1 MNFYPKLILYVSNSG
16 LTAAVFRFGR
26 LKAFDKF
33 QHNEEGYA
41 SFGNFLK
48 QYKNITTYFLVDI
61 VEEDYRQEI
70 FPYVTGRDRRHLTE
84 RKLEQIYRKYKFR
97 AAIFLKHG
105 ANKREAKFLLIALNQ
120 TDFISPWFEIIQSKQ
135 LPMAGVYPI
144 SILSSLVLKNLKIV
158 RHHVL
163 LCESLSSGF
172 RQSYLEG
179 GELVVSRLSSYPKDM
194 NDEQKQLFYLSEIEK
209 THSYLISQRLVAQQE
224 EISIVMY
231 PPIIKAQLLTEKITS
246 LQNMRFHV
254 LSEDKINQ
262 TTSLNKLLLAN
273 NPEMFHMQL
282 FASKPIRLKAN
293 LAPLAFLKNYY
304 LNQARKSLNLLS
316 GLLIAL
322 AFMASFFFF
331 LKKQAIQQ
339 EIDQL
344 QTATKVQQMKYEQ
357 AAKNFPYSPYPSHQI
372 LNVVSFFAALD
383 KSQQTPER
391 LMQIISLAI
400 SKLPDIQIN
409 RIHWMQTPDINAND
423 VVEQGSNYISRN
435 PNGLVNKSSG
445 LNQVA
450 FINGELKK
458 FNGDYRAA
466 LLMVNQMVV
475 QLKRDAGVASVE
487 LLQAP
492 VNVSSLSKLEG
503 STSDELDSRQAPAL
517 FKIKM
522 VLNQTPLAQTKA
534 MK

>member
-1 MNFYPKLILYVSNSG
+1 MNLYPKLILYVSNSG
-16 LTAAVFRFGR
+16 LTVAVFRFGR

-33 QHNEEGYA
+33 PDNEEGYA
-41 SFGNFLK
+41 SFRNFLT
-48 QYKNITTYFLVDI
+48 QYKNISTYFLVDI

-70 FPYVTGRDRRHLTE
+70 LPYVTGRDRRHLTE
-84 RKLEQIYRKYKFR
+84 RKLEQIYRKHAFR
-97 AAIFLKHG
+97 TAVFL
-105 ANKREAKFLLIALNQ
+105 NRITDKREAKFLLIALNQ
-120 TDFISPWFEIIQSKQ
+120 TDSVEPWFEIIQSQK

-144 SILSSLVLKNLKIV
+144 SILSSLVLNKLKIIK
-158 RHHVL
+158 HHVL

-172 RQSYLEG
+172 RQSHLEN
-179 GELVVSRLSSYPKDM
+179 GELVVSRLSPYPKDM
-194 NDEQKQLFYLSEIEK
+194 SDEQRQYFHLSEIEK
-209 THSYLISQRLVAQQE
+209 THSYLISQRLVTQQE
-224 EISIVMY
+224 EISIVIS
-231 PPIIKAQLLTEKITS
+231 PSIIDGQFLAEKITS
-246 LQNMRFHV
+246 SVNMHLHI
-254 LSEDKINQ
+254 LSDYKMNQ
-262 TTSLNKLLLAN
+262 ALRLNQLLLTS
-273 NPEMFHMQL
+273 NPELFHMQL
-282 FASKPIRLKAN
+282 LALKLRRLKAN
-293 LAPLAFLKNYY
+293 LAPVEFLKNYY

-316 GLLIAL
+316 GLLVAV

-331 LKKQAIQQ
+331 LKKQAIQR

-357 AAKNFPYSPYPSHQI
+357 ASKNFPYSPYPSHQI
-372 LNVVSFFAALD
+372 LSVVSFFAALE
-383 KSQQTPER
+383 KSQQTPEH

-409 RIHWMQTPDINAND
+409 RIHWMQTADINAND
-423 VVEQGSNYISRN
+423 VVEQGSNYIPKN
-435 PNGLVNKSSG
+435 PNGRANKSSEI
-445 LNQVA
+445 NQIA

-466 LLMVNQMVV
+466 LLTVNQMVD

-503 STSDELDSRQAPAL
+503 STSDELDSRQSPAL
-517 FKIKM
+517 FKIKV
-522 VLNQTPLAQTKA
+522 VLNQTQFAQSKV